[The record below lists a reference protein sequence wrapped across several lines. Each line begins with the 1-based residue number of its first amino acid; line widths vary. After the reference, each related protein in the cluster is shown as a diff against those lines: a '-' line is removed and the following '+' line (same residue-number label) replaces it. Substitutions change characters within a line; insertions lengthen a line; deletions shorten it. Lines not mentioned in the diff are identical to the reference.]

1 MMTHCLPL
9 CQSQGPGLTGEKG
22 GGAEGV
28 YSFLYFLFGQLG
40 VTKEPPGSASGTG
53 YSGKRREEWGKVGG
67 ELGTSG
73 LFEP

>member
-1 MMTHCLPL
+1 M
-9 CQSQGPGLTGEKG
+9 EKG
-22 GGAEGV
+22 GAAEEV
-28 YSFLYFLFGQLG
+28 YCFLYFLFGQLS

-53 YSGKRREEWGKVGG
+53 YSGKRREEGKVGG